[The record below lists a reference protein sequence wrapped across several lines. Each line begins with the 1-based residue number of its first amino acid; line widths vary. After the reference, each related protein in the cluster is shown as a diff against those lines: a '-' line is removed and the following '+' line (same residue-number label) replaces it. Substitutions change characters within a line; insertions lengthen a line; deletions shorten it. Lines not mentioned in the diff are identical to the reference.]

1 VTFLKTAK
9 NQRCKQYSYGDKMVE
24 KSKKSQ
30 TLSEVE
36 GSVPSQARQS
46 LCRWLKFNAV
56 GGVGIVV
63 QLGALAAFR
72 SWLKL
77 DYLLATGL
85 AVEIAVVHN
94 FLWHERYTWA
104 DRPATGA
111 MQSLVRLAKFNASNG
126 AVSMVGN
133 LGLMR
138 LLVGEMKF
146 NYVAANLI
154 AVVVCSLVNF
164 LLSDRFVFD
173 AAANSAAP
181 ST

>member
-1 VTFLKTAK
+1 MNSSCRDGRPREPA
-9 NQRCKQYSYGDKMVE
+9 
-24 KSKKSQ
+24 
-30 TLSEVE
+30 LSEVE
-36 GSVPSQARQS
+36 GSVPSEIRQS

-56 GGVGIVV
+56 GGIGIVV
-63 QLGALAAFR
+63 QLAALSVFR

-85 AVEIAVVHN
+85 AVEIAVIHN

-104 DRPATGA
+104 DRPATRLG
-111 MQSLVRLAKFNASNG
+111 QSLVRLAKFNASNG
-126 AVSMVGN
+126 AVSLGGN

-138 LLVGEMKF
+138 LLVGDMKF

-164 LLSDRFVFD
+164 LLSDRLVFEGKAKP
-173 AAANSAAP
+173 AAISG
-181 ST
+181 